1 VDNKIRTS
9 GERELVLAAGRAHPE
24 LAEAVAKELGIELLP
39 VAAYDFANTETYV
52 RFGDSIR
59 GCDVFILQTHAAP
72 VNESIMEQF
81 LMLDAAK
88 RASARTI
95 TAVVPFYG
103 YARQDKKSRGRE
115 PISARMIADLLATAG
130 AKRIMS
136 VDLHTAQIQGFFDG
150 PVDHLW
156 ALPVL
161 VKYIKSRV
169 DTSNVTVVSPD
180 AGRIR
185 VAEQWAQKLGGGPL
199 AFVHK
204 TRDVTKPNS
213 SHANRVVGDVEGH
226 DCVLVDDLI
235 DTGGTIVE
243 AVNVLMQAGAKSVI
257 VAATHGVLSEKAITL
272 LQDSP
277 AKEVVITDT
286 LPISDAQHFPKL
298 TVLSI
303 APVLAAAISE
313 VFNGGSVTS
322 LFEGN
327 T

>member
-1 VDNKIRTS
+1 MIIRNS

-24 LAEAVAKELGIELLP
+24 LANSVARELGTELLP
-39 VAAYDFANTETYV
+39 VSAYDFASSETYV
-52 RFGDSIR
+52 RYGDSIR
-59 GCDVFILQTHAAP
+59 DTDIYILQTHAAP
-72 VNESIMEQF
+72 VNQSIMEQL

-88 RASARTI
+88 RASARTV
-95 TAVVPFYG
+95 TAVCPFFG

-115 PISARMIADLLATAG
+115 PISARLVADLLATAG

-161 VKYIKSRV
+161 AEYMKTRV

-185 VAEQWAQKLGGGPL
+185 VAELWAQKLGGGPL

-204 TRDVTKPNS
+204 TRDVTRPNS
-213 SHANRVVGDVEGH
+213 SKANRVVGFVEGH

-235 DTGGTIVE
+235 DTAGTIVD
-243 AVNVLMQAGAKSVI
+243 AVNVLMEAGANSVI
-257 VAATHGVLSEKAITL
+257 VAATHGVLSELAIPR
-272 LQDSP
+272 LQESP
-277 AKEVVITDT
+277 VKEVVITDT
-286 LPISDAQHFPKL
+286 LPISPEQHFPKL

-303 APVLAAAISE
+303 APVLAAAIQE

>member
-1 VDNKIRTS
+1 MNTKIHNP
-9 GERELVLAAGRAHPE
+9 GERELVLASGRAHPQ
-24 LAEAVAKELGIELLP
+24 LARDVARELGIDLLP
-39 VAAYDFANTETYV
+39 VSAYDFANSETYV
-52 RFGDSIR
+52 RYGDSIR
-59 GCDVFILQTHAAP
+59 DADVFVLQSHAAP
-72 VNESIMEQF
+72 VNQWIMEQL

-95 TAVVPFYG
+95 TAVCPFYG

-115 PISARMIADLLATAG
+115 PISARLVADLLQTAG
-130 AKRIMS
+130 AERIMS

-156 ALPVL
+156 ALPLL
-161 VKYIKSRV
+161 VEYVKTRV

-185 VAEQWAQKLGGGPL
+185 VAEQWASKLGGGPL

-204 TRDVTKPNS
+204 TRDVTKPNAS
-213 SHANRVVGDVEGH
+213 KANRVVGDVAGH

-243 AVNVLMQAGAKSVI
+243 GANVLMDAGAKSVV
-257 VAATHGVLSEKAITL
+257 VAATHGVLSELAIQR

-277 AKEVVITDT
+277 IKEVIVTDT
-286 LPISDAQHFPKL
+286 LPISPEQHFPKL

-303 APVLAAAISE
+303 APVLAAAINE

-322 LFEGN
+322 LFGGN